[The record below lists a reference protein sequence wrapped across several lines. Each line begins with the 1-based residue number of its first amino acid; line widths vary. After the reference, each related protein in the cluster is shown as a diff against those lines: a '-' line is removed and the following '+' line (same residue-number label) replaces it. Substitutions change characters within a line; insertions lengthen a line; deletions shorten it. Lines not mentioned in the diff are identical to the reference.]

1 MKTGGDHV
9 GRFHAVWLRHNCQCP
24 ACRQRSS
31 GQKLIRPAQ
40 LAPSYS
46 VQWATVD
53 PDDGL
58 VYVGWNE
65 EDHRSEFPVSFLRRS
80 VHTPPERRRVTSTPY
95 GGVGSL
101 PSIDFSDILLPEG
114 QLRWLQMI
122 AEVGI
127 ALVQGVPTDAAMLSQ
142 VVELVAPIMRTIYG
156 ETWDVVTSLTPINAA
171 YSDAELD
178 FHMDLSHYESPPGLQ
193 FLHCLRFDDCVTG
206 GETMFVDVWHVAETL
221 RATCPNY
228 FDTLTRVPA
237 TFQKMHF
244 DRQHPVYMRYRL
256 DLLCSKQCV
265 ITGFIH

>member
-1 MKTGGDHV
+1 LKTGGDHV

-46 VQWATVD
+46 VQWATVN

-80 VHTPPERRRVTSTPY
+80 VHTPPERRRVTSTPS

-127 ALVQGVPTDAAMLSQ
+127 ALLQGVPTDTAMLSQ
-142 VVELVAPIMRTIYG
+142 VVEMVAPIMRTIYG
-156 ETWDVVTSLTPINAA
+156 ETWDVTS
-171 YSDAELD
+171 
-178 FHMDLSHYESPPGLQ
+178 
-193 FLHCLRFDDCVTG
+193 
-206 GETMFVDVWHVAETL
+206 
-221 RATCPNY
+221 
-228 FDTLTRVPA
+228 
-237 TFQKMHF
+237 
-244 DRQHPVYMRYRL
+244 
-256 DLLCSKQCV
+256 
-265 ITGFIH
+265 